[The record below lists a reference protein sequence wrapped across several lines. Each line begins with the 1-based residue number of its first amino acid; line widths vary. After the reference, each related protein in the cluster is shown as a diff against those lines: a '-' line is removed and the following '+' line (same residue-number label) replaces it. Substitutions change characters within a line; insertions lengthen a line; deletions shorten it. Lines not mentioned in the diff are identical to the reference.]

1 MECILHQ
8 PAGCR
13 RILFIAPEE
22 RFVHSLRPILGMLP
36 ILSFFSTQTSLSLFT
51 ESPYLCT
58 RPFAWLHESSNRVR
72 ARVPKGIRLDKPGWI
87 PLNFPH
93 TSVPLPGIYQAPGR
107 FYCPINFSSWILLG
121 LFPTISFNYKMRD
134 IFTHTHL
141 LLYQSRLANSK
152 RHGKESEP
160 VGKHRLGTAERTR
173 CDGSG
178 VCCSC

>member
-1 MECILHQ
+1 MYFA
-8 PAGCR
+8 PASRLSPYSVYCTR
-13 RILFIAPEE
+13 RTLCAQFKTNSWYADHPFFLF
-22 RFVHSLRPILGMLP
+22 HTD
-36 ILSFFSTQTSLSLFT
+36 LSFSLFLLKAPT
-51 ESPYLCT
+51 YVHDHLLGRT
-58 RPFAWLHESSNRVR
+58 ESSNRVR
-72 ARVPKGIRLDKPGWI
+72 ARVPEGIKLDKPGWI

-93 TSVPLPGIYQAPGR
+93 TSVPLPGIYQAPGG

-160 VGKHRLGTAERTR
+160 VGKHILGTAERRR